1 MAQKQQDGRVK
12 KSFMLHDVDG
22 MHKIGK
28 YMSNTFRQ
36 AALKAASN
44 NHNRVIL
51 RQTGTKICKEFT
63 CKIQVLDE
71 PKIIKRGDKEI
82 KYSKIPE
89 ARWVRTFTMENAA
102 LDADEEAAAPRRKRS
117 PAKPKSAAGAEPEPE
132 PTEPAVEDEP
142 AATA

>member
-1 MAQKQQDGRVK
+1 MVQAQQDGKVK
-12 KSFMLHDVDG
+12 KSFMLHNVDG

-44 NHNRVIL
+44 GHSRVIL

-71 PKIIKRGDKEI
+71 PKVIKRGDKEI

-89 ARWVRTFTMENAA
+89 AKWVRTFTMDNAV
-102 LDADEEAAAPRRKRS
+102 LDLDEKTPEQPAAKRKRTAKTLS
-117 PAKPKSAAGAEPEPE
+117 PDEPEPE
-132 PTEPAVEDEP
+132 PE
-142 AATA
+142 AA